1 MSFSVR
7 TDRARIA
14 ILMTRKPGTTKEEF
28 GRYWTEVHGPQF
40 IALEIV
46 KAKLLKY
53 EQEHVNTEMSDRLR
67 NAGFPVPEYDGLAI
81 LEAKSHR
88 DLMEVLGSE
97 EFQTVVK
104 GDAANFLDGEKI
116 QVMSM
121 DFATVIDRTGV

>member
-1 MSFSVR
+1 MSFAVR

-14 ILMTRKPGTTKEEF
+14 ILMTRKPGTSKEEF

-40 IALEIV
+40 IALDIV

-53 EQEHVNTEMSDRLR
+53 EQGHVNTEMSDRLR
-67 NAGFPVPEYDGLAI
+67 TAGLPVPDYDGLAI
-81 LEAKSHR
+81 LEAKSHK
-88 DLMEVLGSE
+88 DLMEVVGSE

-116 QVMSM
+116 QVMPL
-121 DFATVIDRTGV
+121 DIITVIDEAGM